1 MITTPVEI
9 EGTAEE
15 IATEIERW
23 PGRRMRL
30 TVLPQR
36 EDATPVRETRPIHE
50 VIAAIV
56 EDVPKEEWA
65 NLPADLSDNLDHYIY
80 GTPKKA

>member
-36 EDATPVRETRPIHE
+36 EDAPPDRETRPIHE

-65 NLPADLSDNLDHYIY
+65 NLPADLTDNLDHYIY
-80 GTPKKA
+80 GTPG